1 LRNTAVVGNLFLIEP
16 RALFSPKNPQTEKVS
31 TEMAIGTNKLTRQAQ
46 NKKEEASA
54 IDQQLVRLE
63 DDVRRLKIEFDIFF
77 NGGNKRAPHEMRGRV
92 ESNIKRVADNRN
104 LSYAQRYL
112 FNSIVSRYT
121 AYRELWRRMLK
132 QRNEP
137 SF

>member
-1 LRNTAVVGNLFLIEP
+1 VTVINT
-16 RALFSPKNPQTEKVS
+16 
-31 TEMAIGTNKLTRQAQ
+31 KLTRQEQ

-63 DDVRRLKIEFDIFF
+63 EDVRRLKIEFDIFF
-77 NGGNKRAPHEMRGRV
+77 NGGGKRAPHEARGRV
-92 ESNIKRVADNRN
+92 EANIKRIADNRN

-112 FNSIVSRYT
+112 FNSLVSRYT

-137 SF
+137 GF

>member
-1 LRNTAVVGNLFLIEP
+1 
-16 RALFSPKNPQTEKVS
+16 
-31 TEMAIGTNKLTRQAQ
+31 MAIGINKLTRQEQ

-92 ESNIKRVADNRN
+92 EANIKRVADNRN

-112 FNSIVSRYT
+112 FNSVVSRYT

-137 SF
+137 GF